1 MSMNDGSHYFCSSD
15 HQGNKKNKNHNQ
27 EYSMDAEK
35 KTTTTKKEDN
45 DETFSALHR
54 EYLF

>member
-1 MSMNDGSHYFCSSD
+1 MSMNDGSYYFCSSD
-15 HQGNKKNKNHNQ
+15 HQGNKNKNHNQ